1 MPAPST
7 LFVTLKTLLASV
19 SSMHCLVAAPD
30 RNDFEPIIPRTVSEL
45 KALAPRLIMPGHCT
59 GWKATHALA
68 RELPEAF
75 VQPSVGTR
83 LLIESGSV
91 SMSE

>member
-1 MPAPST
+1 VTALKPVDRLEITVLVDNSIDTFLPST
-7 LFVTLKTLLASV
+7 DEV
-19 SSMHCLVAAPD
+19 
-30 RNDFEPIIPRTVSEL
+30 RR
-45 KALAPRLIMPGHCT
+45 PRLTTGHCT

-91 SMSE
+91 NMSE